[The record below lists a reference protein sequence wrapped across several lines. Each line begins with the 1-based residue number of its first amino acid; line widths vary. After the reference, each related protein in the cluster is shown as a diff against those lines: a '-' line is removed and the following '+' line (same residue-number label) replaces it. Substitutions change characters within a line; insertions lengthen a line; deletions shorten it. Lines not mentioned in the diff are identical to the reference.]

1 VNQLEF
7 IDAVADRA
15 NATPDR
21 AEILAR
27 ATLETLADRLS
38 GGEAQDLA
46 EELPKPLQ
54 GPLRRP
60 IDKPAERFGLDEFV
74 RRAAE
79 RAGVDAAQAKE
90 GVRAVLTTVREAVSG
105 GEFRDVMSQF
115 PKEFRE
121 VIEST
126 SWQGGAPPGR
136 R

>member
-15 NATPDR
+15 NVTTDR
-21 AEILAR
+21 AEVLAR

-38 GGEAQDLA
+38 GGEAEDLA
-46 EELPKPLQ
+46 AELPGLQ
-54 GPLRRP
+54 DRLRRP
-60 IDKPAERFGLDEFV
+60 VDKPAERFGLQEFV
-74 RRAAE
+74 RRTAE
-79 RAGVDAAQAKE
+79 RAGVDAGQAKE

-105 GEFRDVMSQF
+105 SGFRDVMAQL

-126 SWQGGAPPGR
+126 SWRGGEPPR
-136 R
+136 RG